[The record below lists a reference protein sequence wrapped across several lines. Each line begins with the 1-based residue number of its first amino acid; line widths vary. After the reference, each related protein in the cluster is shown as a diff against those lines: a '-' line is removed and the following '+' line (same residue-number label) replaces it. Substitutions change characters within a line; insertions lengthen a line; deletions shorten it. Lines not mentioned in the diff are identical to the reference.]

1 MELIDRDKLRESLL
15 HEQAKYMMSPHE
27 QNRHTSAGFLLAVAE
42 LDSQPTVI
50 EIKEG
55 YHIAEV
61 RCEKDE
67 AD

>member
-1 MELIDRDKLRESLL
+1 MELIDRQKLREILL
-15 HEQAKYMMSPHE
+15 EQQAKYMMSNHE

-61 RCEKDE
+61 RCERNE
-67 AD
+67 

>member
-1 MELIDRDKLRESLL
+1 MRLIDADKLRTILL
-15 HEQAKYMMSPHE
+15 EQQAKYMMSEHE

-67 AD
+67 TS

>member
-1 MELIDRDKLRESLL
+1 MRLIDADRLRQVLL
-15 HEQAKYMMSPHE
+15 EQQAKYMMSPHE

-61 RCEKDE
+61 RCEKD
-67 AD
+67 ATR

>member
-1 MELIDRDKLRESLL
+1 MELIDREKLREVLL
-15 HEQAKYMMSPHE
+15 QQQAKYMMSPHE

-42 LDSQPTVI
+42 LDSQPTVV

-55 YHIAEV
+55 YHITEV

-67 AD
+67 TD